1 MAPSPRSTDR
11 PSLLTAAVVGIGF
24 NPNAGCVWECPPY
37 PPQMVMMMMMNVNV
51 NVNVNDTPLQYII

>member
-24 NPNAGCVWECPPY
+24 NPNAGCVWECPPL
-37 PPQMVMMMMMNVNV
+37 PPTNGH
-51 NVNVNDTPLQYII
+51 DDDDDDECECECECE